1 MIEINLVP
9 PHLRKKKKSS
19 LGAAFNIPKE
29 TIIGL
34 IGGLLVLLLLS
45 HIVLQALIFVRYA
58 QHKSYQKQWESIN
71 PDKEKVD
78 VIISELR
85 SLQAKTKALN
95 EITYDKRTLWAPKL
109 NTLSDNIPR
118 EVWLTR
124 ISLENETLLIQGS
137 AVSKVRN
144 EMVSVGNFVSTIK
157 EQKGFQEDLATMELG
172 SIQRRN
178 IKAVEVV
185 DFVITAKLT
194 E

>member
-1 MIEINLVP
+1 MIDINLVP

-19 LGAAFNIPKE
+19 LRATFNMPKE
-29 TIIGL
+29 TIVGL
-34 IGGLLVLLLLS
+34 IGGLLVLLLLV
-45 HIVLQALIFVRYA
+45 HVILQAFIFIKYA
-58 QHKSYQKQWESIN
+58 QHKNYQTRWESIS

-78 VIISELR
+78 VIINELR
-85 SLQAKTKALN
+85 SLQAKTKAVY
-95 EITYDKRTLWAPKL
+95 EISYDKRISWAPKL
-109 NTLSDNIPR
+109 NALSDNIPR

-124 ISLENETLLIQGS
+124 IFLEDNALLIQGS

-144 EMVSVGNFVSTIK
+144 EMISVGNFVSNLK
-157 EQKGFQEDLATMELG
+157 EQKNFQEDLATVELG

-185 DFVITAKLT
+185 DFVITAKLA